1 MKYQFQHGIKNLNYL
16 MDHILYQIIKIF
28 FEYVIEKH
36 GEKTENPS
44 IKIQVNKIENR
55 ITLRIKV
62 T

>member
-1 MKYQFQHGIKNLNYL
+1 

-28 FEYVIEKH
+28 FDYVIEKH